1 MADEEQQQGGG
12 GGKFPTP
19 PYIAYKT
26 LQTLLGDLK
35 AHGLP
40 PQIDRSVLTRFSGGV
55 QGQLMIALRVLGLLD
70 DKNVPTPKLAA
81 LVAAYETEA
90 YKEKLRALVE
100 ETYPYVLGIG
110 LPTATPSMFTKAFS
124 DATGAGEES
133 LRKCRAFFL
142 AAARDAGI
150 DIGARIEKA
159 KFPRAR
165 NGAPRKSKATGAGGM
180 PPPATPSQPPAPVV
194 TQISEKA
201 LEYRLV
207 DLMSE
212 AVGDAEVMG
221 AIIKVI
227 TFLKTK
233 ESAPPQATN
242 TKRNLEEMLG

>member
-1 MADEEQQQGGG
+1 MADEEQQGNG
-12 GGKFPTP
+12 GGKYPTP

-55 QGQLMIALRVLGLLD
+55 QGQLMIALRVLGLVD
-70 DKNVPTPKLAA
+70 DKSAPTPKLKA
-81 LVAAYETEA
+81 LVDAFDTEN
-90 YKEKLRALVE
+90 YSGVLRQLVE
-100 ETYPYVLGIG
+100 ETYPYVLGID
-110 LPTATPSMFTKAFS
+110 LTTATPSMFTKAFS
-124 DATGAGEES
+124 EATGAGEES

-150 DIGARIEKA
+150 SIGARIEKA
-159 KFPRAR
+159 KFPRGR
-165 NGAPRKSKATGAGGM
+165 NGAAKRPKKTDPSPPTGAPATGA
-180 PPPATPSQPPAPVV
+180 PPAATPEVK
-194 TQISEKA
+194 ISEKA

-207 DLMSE
+207 DLMGE
-212 AVGDAEVMG
+212 AAGDAEVMA

-233 ESAPPQATN
+233 PVEQSVDQQDTN
-242 TKRNLEEMLG
+242 KAADE

>member
-1 MADEEQQQGGG
+1 MAEEETQQASG
-12 GGKFPTP
+12 GGKYPTP

-35 AHGLP
+35 VHGLP
-40 PQIDRSVLTRFSGGV
+40 PQMDRSVLTRFSGGV

-70 DKNVPTPKLAA
+70 DKNVPTPKLAG
-81 LVAAYETEA
+81 LVAAYDTDGYSSA
-90 YKEKLRALVE
+90 LRTLVE
-100 ETYPYVLGIG
+100 ETYPYVLSID
-110 LPTATPSMFTKAFS
+110 LTSATPSMFTKAFS
-124 DATGAGEES
+124 EATGAGEES

-150 DIGARIEKA
+150 SIGARIEKA

-165 NGAPRKSKATGAGGM
+165 NGSVKRAKKPEPTGASGA
-180 PPPATPSQPPAPVV
+180 PPPATPNHPPSGAP
-194 TQISEKA
+194 ISEKA

-212 AVGDAEVMG
+212 AAGDKEVMA
-221 AIIKVI
+221 AIIAVI

-233 ESAPPQATN
+233 EAAQPVKRAEADTN
-242 TKRNLEEMLG
+242 TATG

>member
-1 MADEEQQQGGG
+1 MAEDEQQGGA

-35 AHGLP
+35 ANGLP

-55 QGQLMIALRVLGLLD
+55 QGQLMIALRVLGLVD
-70 DKNVPTPKLAA
+70 DKSAPTAKLVS
-81 LVAAYETEA
+81 LVEAYETER
-90 YKEKLRALVE
+90 YGVVLRHLVE
-100 ETYPYVLGIG
+100 ETYPYVLSID
-110 LPTATPSMFTKAFS
+110 LSTATPSMFTKAFS
-124 DATGAGEES
+124 EATGAGEES

-150 DIGARIEKA
+150 NIGARIEKA
-159 KFPRAR
+159 KYPRAR
-165 NGAPRKSKATGAGGM
+165 NGAPKRSKKPDPSSSGGNSPP
-180 PPPATPSQPPAPVV
+180 PPPAASPVEV
-194 TQISEKA
+194 KISEKA

-207 DLMSE
+207 DLMGE
-212 AVGDAEVMG
+212 AAGDADVMG

-233 ESAPPQATN
+233 APTMSGSQQDSNKAAD
-242 TKRNLEEMLG
+242 E

>member
-1 MADEEQQQGGG
+1 MADEEQQGGG

-35 AHGLP
+35 AHSLP

-55 QGQLMIALRVLGLLD
+55 QGQLMIALRVLGLID
-70 DKNVPTPKLAA
+70 DKSVPTPKLAA
-81 LVAAYETEA
+81 LVDAFDTES
-90 YKEKLRALVE
+90 YGTVLRQLVE
-100 ETYPYVLGIG
+100 ETYPYVLSID
-110 LPTATPSMFTKAFS
+110 LTTATPSMFTKAFS
-124 DATGAGEES
+124 EATGAGEES

-150 DIGARIEKA
+150 SIGPRIEKA

-165 NGAPRKSKATGAGGM
+165 NGAVKRPKKSDPITPAVTPVAVSPPGAL
-180 PPPATPSQPPAPVV
+180 PAFK
-194 TQISEKA
+194 ISEKA

-207 DLMSE
+207 DLMGE
-212 AVGDAEVMG
+212 AAGDADVMA

-227 TFLKTK
+227 TFLKTRPVVQNADQD
-233 ESAPPQATN
+233 ETN
-242 TKRNLEEMLG
+242 KAADE

>member
-1 MADEEQQQGGG
+1 MADDDNNQASG

-55 QGQLMIALRVLGLLD
+55 QGQLMIALRVMGLVD
-70 DKNVPTPKLAA
+70 EKTSAPTPKLAA
-81 LVAAYETEA
+81 LVEAYETPQYQA
-90 YKEKLRALVE
+90 AIKAIVA
-100 ETYPYVLGIG
+100 ETYPYVLSID
-110 LPTATPSMFTKAFS
+110 LATATPSMFTKAFS

-150 DIGARIEKA
+150 SIGARIEKA

-165 NGAPRKSKATGAGGM
+165 SSIGKKLKPKAVVAETATDGTQLPTGNGGLPMSDH
-180 PPPATPSQPPAPVV
+180 
-194 TQISEKA
+194 A
-201 LEYRLV
+201 LEYKLI
-207 DLMSE
+207 DLMKEEGIGSE
-212 AVGDAEVMG
+212 ERA
-221 AIIKVI
+221 AIWTLVQYLTAKAA
-227 TFLKTK
+227 KTA
-233 ESAPPQATN
+233 SASKKTATDQ
-242 TKRNLEEMLG
+242 

>member
-1 MADEEQQQGGG
+1 MDDDQQQQGNG

-70 DKNVPTPKLAA
+70 DKNVPTAKLAS
-81 LVAAYETEA
+81 LVSAYETDA
-90 YKEKLRALVE
+90 YKEHLKALVQ
-100 ETYPYVLGIG
+100 ETYPYVMNIG
-110 LPTATPSMFTKAFS
+110 LTTATPSMFTKAFS

-159 KFPRAR
+159 KFPRGRAA
-165 NGAPRKSKATGAGGM
+165 NGRKPKPKPVGM
-180 PPPATPSQPPAPVV
+180 EQVEGERPPPPPAPTAVI
-194 TQISEKA
+194 TEKL

-207 DLMSE
+207 DLMSD
-212 AVGDAEVMG
+212 AAGDPETMA

-227 TFLKTK
+227 TFLKTRETEAK
-233 ESAPPQATN
+233 TAT
-242 TKRNLEEMLG
+242 GQ